1 VPARRGRLGLLLAG
15 AVVIA
20 GGFGVAVVEVLR
32 WPRGSLWI
40 VVAVTVALVALI
52 RVLTAPRS

>member
-1 VPARRGRLGLLLAG
+1 MPARRGRLGLLLAG

>member
-1 VPARRGRLGLLLAG
+1 LAG

-20 GGFGVAVVEVLR
+20 GGIGVAMVEALR

-40 VVAVTVALVALI
+40 VVAATVVLVVLI
-52 RVLTAPRS
+52 RALTAPRS

>member
-1 VPARRGRLGLLLAG
+1 VPARRRRLGLLLAG

-20 GGFGVAVVEVLR
+20 GGFGVAVVELLR

-52 RVLTAPRS
+52 RVLTAPRA